1 VAPDGTIVDPPTS
14 DLERLFSTAYD
25 YCRQNWCAHNSV
37 DSLFIYGAGESFGDI
52 YQCDIDFSVEIETA
66 FKAVIAEPSSNQA
79 LSEACNGNVACLV
92 DGLCGD
98 MTDAQVALVNEQ
110 VIVAAKEEVKTAI
123 FLPGEVEVE
132 DVKSVTP
139 ETTTTTST
147 TTTTTTTTSTTTTTT
162 KPSTTTTTTTA
173 SPVSSVLDGYF
184 GKSVYG
190 LGLTTEYH
198 IKMTVSG
205 TTCKKDDTRDDFTG
219 YQIDTFETALA
230 VGFCD
235 LKTFPEGS
243 CSIQV
248 EELTCKNTRRA
259 LKHNLHMRTL
269 AADTNNNDLVLQFTV
284 AVTGQCV
291 SFDCSDGEDS
301 VKAVGEVIEKFAADQ
316 LPALLA
322 ALKIADSS
330 LFAFV
335 SETGLS
341 IYYGDL
347 LAPLLEKY
355 SVWYPKWETNEN
367 TCSNDGHYE
376 PYMKKSNFVKGTLE
390 ECCNTYYSWAFDE
403 CMVLG
408 GADQSSASNLD
419 YFYVDYYSNSCKQS
433 CFKKDGTD
441 TKNCGGI
448 APKWMQTFKTSEE
461 CCINKLFWL
470 DQGTCV
476 ADSTKNIVSEEDKGS
491 KDWYVDW
498 EMYKCVRDCVKGTGS
513 NCGGLAGNWDDKFIT
528 SIACCNT
535 MLPWLDN
542 SHCVG

>member
-1 VAPDGTIVDPPTS
+1 
-14 DLERLFSTAYD
+14 
-25 YCRQNWCAHNSV
+25 
-37 DSLFIYGAGESFGDI
+37 
-52 YQCDIDFSVEIETA
+52 
-66 FKAVIAEPSSNQA
+66 
-79 LSEACNGNVACLV
+79 
-92 DGLCGD
+92 

-269 AADTNNNDLVLQFTV
+269 AADTNN
-284 AVTGQCV
+284 
-291 SFDCSDGEDS
+291 
-301 VKAVGEVIEKFAADQ
+301 
-316 LPALLA
+316 
-322 ALKIADSS
+322 
-330 LFAFV
+330 
-335 SETGLS
+335 
-341 IYYGDL
+341 
-347 LAPLLEKY
+347 
-355 SVWYPKWETNEN
+355 
-367 TCSNDGHYE
+367 
-376 PYMKKSNFVKGTLE
+376 
-390 ECCNTYYSWAFDE
+390 
-403 CMVLG
+403 
-408 GADQSSASNLD
+408 
-419 YFYVDYYSNSCKQS
+419 KQ
-433 CFKKDGTD
+433 
-441 TKNCGGI
+441 
-448 APKWMQTFKTSEE
+448 
-461 CCINKLFWL
+461 
-470 DQGTCV
+470 
-476 ADSTKNIVSEEDKGS
+476 
-491 KDWYVDW
+491 
-498 EMYKCVRDCVKGTGS
+498 
-513 NCGGLAGNWDDKFIT
+513 
-528 SIACCNT
+528 
-535 MLPWLDN
+535 
-542 SHCVG
+542 